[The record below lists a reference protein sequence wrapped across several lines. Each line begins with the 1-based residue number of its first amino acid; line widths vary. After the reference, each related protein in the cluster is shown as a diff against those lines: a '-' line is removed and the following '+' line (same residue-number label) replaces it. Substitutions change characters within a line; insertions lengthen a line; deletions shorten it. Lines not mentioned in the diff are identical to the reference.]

1 MTALACILLL
11 AASTRVDLV
20 SELYQIP
27 ANEWRY
33 VEVSL
38 KQQPALVSARYRAQE
53 GSREIRLALLRK
65 ADLERLRSERP
76 FGVLASTQAGA
87 AGRLQFHVPE
97 PGQYA
102 LVVDNAGDR
111 PAAVH
116 LDVWLDFA
124 GPHDPTVTQLSPSRQ
139 LTIVLLSFAA
149 FFGIV
154 TWSARRL
161 LRATKRTDA
170 ETQRR
175 GEI

>member
-1 MTALACILLL
+1 MTAFACFLLL
-11 AASTRVDLV
+11 AASTRVELV
-20 SELYQIP
+20 NELYHIP

-38 KQQPALVSARYRAQE
+38 KQQPAVVTAGYRAQE

-65 ADLERLRSERP
+65 TDLERLRSERP
-76 FGVLASTQAGA
+76 FGVLASTSAGA
-87 AGRLQFHVPE
+87 AGRLRFHVPE

-102 LVVDNAGDR
+102 LVVDNSGDR

-116 LDVWLDFA
+116 LEVSLDFA
-124 GPHDPTVTQLSPSRQ
+124 GAHDPGVTQLPPSRQ
-139 LTIVLLSFAA
+139 LTIVLVSFAT

-161 LRATKRTDA
+161 LRAAKKGN
-170 ETQRR
+170 TQTVP
-175 GEI
+175 